1 MDWEYGHEYKEK
13 TCKFCGEDS
22 EKDWEVFQATKRL
35 WEAENNDI
43 KPKCYSYALG
53 HKA

>member
-22 EKDWEVFQATKRL
+22 EKDFCSNDCAKAYK
-35 WEAENNDI
+35 AEN
-43 KPKCYSYALG
+43 
-53 HKA
+53 